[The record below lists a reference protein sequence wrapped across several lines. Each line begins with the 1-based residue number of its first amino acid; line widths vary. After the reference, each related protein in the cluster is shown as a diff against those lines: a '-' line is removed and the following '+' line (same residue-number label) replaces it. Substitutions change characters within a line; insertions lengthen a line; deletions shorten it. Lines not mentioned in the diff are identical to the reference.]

1 MLGTLHLPDFF
12 KIVESIENC
21 ESKEDTMKVLKKL
34 FKFFD
39 ENGDGKL
46 SKAEAKIGFERMD
59 LWKGEMDEVFEELKD
74 DQGKV
79 SIKGEMTCVGLKL
92 HVHIVY
98 TTLNVLPL
106 LLDLMKH
113 MEEDIDSDSSD
124 SSDSD

>member
-1 MLGTLHLPDFF
+1 MLGTLYFPDYF
-12 KIVESIENC
+12 KILESLEKS
-21 ESKEDTMKVLKKL
+21 ESKKDTLKAMKKL

-39 ENGDGKL
+39 ESGDGKL

-59 LWKGEMDEVFEELKD
+59 LWKGKMDEVFEELKD

-124 SSDSD
+124 SD

>member
-1 MLGTLHLPDFF
+1 MLGTLNLPDFF
-12 KIVESIENC
+12 KIVENIENC

-59 LWKGEMDEVFEELKD
+59 LWKGKMDEVFEELKD

-79 SIKGEMTCVGLKL
+79 SIKGEMTCWSDHTCIQPFNL
-92 HVHIVY
+92 
-98 TTLNVLPL
+98 LPL

-113 MEEDIDSDSSD
+113 IEEDMDSDSD
-124 SSDSD
+124 